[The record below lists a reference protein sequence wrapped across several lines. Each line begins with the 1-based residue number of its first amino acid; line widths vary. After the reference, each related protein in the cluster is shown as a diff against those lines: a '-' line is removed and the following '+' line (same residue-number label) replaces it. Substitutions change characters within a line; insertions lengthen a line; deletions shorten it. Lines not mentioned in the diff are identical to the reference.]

1 MARASLEGL
10 HRRPGFMIR
19 RAHQIAVSV
28 FVEETAELGIT
39 TTQYG
44 ILYALARRPQ
54 IDQISVARLLG
65 LDRSTTGMVLKT
77 LEDGGLV
84 HRIVDTSDRRKRSL
98 ELTPAGH
105 ELLERLKTPARRAV
119 ERLLAPLGAEERT
132 TFLNLLD
139 KLTHA
144 FNATSRVPLLDERAA
159 PSPPSRDKQGRR
171 GLAET

>member
-1 MARASLEGL
+1 MRASLEGL

-28 FVEETAELGIT
+28 FIEETAELGIT

-44 ILYALARRPQ
+44 ILYALARRPD
-54 IDQISVARLLG
+54 INQISVARLLG

-84 HRIVDTSDRRKRSL
+84 CRVVDKADRRKRSL
-98 ELTPAGH
+98 ELSAAGH
-105 ELLERLKTPARRAV
+105 DLLGKLKTPASRAV
-119 ERLLAPLGAEERT
+119 ERLLAPLDPEERAV
-132 TFLNLLD
+132 FLRLLD

-144 FNATSRVPLLDERAA
+144 FNATSRVPLLDERVAGEV
-159 PSPPSRDKQGRR
+159 D
-171 GLAET
+171 

>member
-1 MARASLEGL
+1 
-10 HRRPGFMIR
+10 MIR

-28 FVEETAELGIT
+28 FVEETAELGTT

-44 ILYALARRPQ
+44 ILYALARRPD

-77 LEDGGLV
+77 LEDSGLV
-84 HRIVDTSDRRKRSL
+84 RRVVDKADRRKRSL

-105 ELLERLKTPARRAV
+105 ELLSKLKTPATRAV
-119 ERLLAPLGAEERT
+119 ERLLAPLDPEERAV
-132 TFLNLLD
+132 FLRLLD

-144 FNATSRVPLLDERAA
+144 FNATSRVPLLDGRPALSSVSRSRERVTRL
-159 PSPPSRDKQGRR
+159 PEK
-171 GLAET
+171 